1 MSLYSLRGKDFVK
14 IWTKP
19 KKENECLL
27 KSISGS
33 WKEEVVGF
41 VVFSQQLWL
50 GYFRLGE
57 VIVNG
62 FTARLGNWS
71 HRDYVN
77 RRKATVKIRQ
87 THYFLYYH
95 LEVLF
100 VFPQPA

>member
-1 MSLYSLRGKDFVK
+1 MNASLKVFLDHG
-14 IWTKP
+14 
-19 KKENECLL
+19 
-27 KSISGS
+27 
-33 WKEEVVGF
+33 KEEVVGF
-41 VVFSQQLWL
+41 VIFPQQIWL

-87 THYFLYYH
+87 THYL
-95 LEVLF
+95 
-100 VFPQPA
+100 VFSP